1 MAWAV
6 ALRSLLI
13 LPFASLFLA
22 ALSLLMVS
30 GVAVAAPAA
39 QAGADAN
46 AVCQAC
52 HGVPGR
58 EMELLGGE
66 TMSVFVDGDTSAHSV
81 HGRKDITCTA
91 CHTNISGF
99 PHPPQ
104 MARDRRDY
112 QLQNYAACRNCH
124 PEVYDKTLDSMHTR
138 ALASGNRNAA
148 VCTDCH
154 GAHDVTPPDL
164 PRAKIS
170 ETCSRC
176 HSAIFEQ
183 YKASVHGAALL
194 EESNPDVPTC
204 IDCHGTHTIDDP
216 TTAQFRLQSPEICG
230 KCHRDRALMARY
242 DISTDVFNTYVAD
255 FHGTTVTL
263 FERQH
268 PDQATNKAV
277 CYDCHG
283 IHNIKAVTDP
293 EATVVKENLL
303 VTCQK
308 CHPDAAANF
317 PASWTSHFIP
327 DREHN
332 PLVYYVNLFYLIFI
346 PATLG
351 FMVAFVSLDALH
363 RLASRI
369 RRRFRPSTPETGHD

>member
-66 TMSVFVDGDTSAHSV
+66 TMSVFVDGDTYAHSV

-124 PEVYDKTLDSMHTR
+124 PEVYDKTLDSMHTK
-138 ALASGNRNAA
+138 ALASGERNAA

-154 GAHDVTPPDL
+154 GAHDVTPP
-164 PRAKIS
+164 
-170 ETCSRC
+170 
-176 HSAIFEQ
+176 
-183 YKASVHGAALL
+183 
-194 EESNPDVPTC
+194 
-204 IDCHGTHTIDDP
+204 
-216 TTAQFRLQSPEICG
+216 
-230 KCHRDRALMARY
+230 ARRRPV
-242 DISTDVFNTYVAD
+242 STS
-255 FHGTTVTL
+255 
-263 FERQH
+263 
-268 PDQATNKAV
+268 
-277 CYDCHG
+277 
-283 IHNIKAVTDP
+283 
-293 EATVVKENLL
+293 
-303 VTCQK
+303 
-308 CHPDAAANF
+308 
-317 PASWTSHFIP
+317 PASAKTAGAGCCFTTPAGMIP
-327 DREHN
+327 
-332 PLVYYVNLFYLIFI
+332 
-346 PATLG
+346 
-351 FMVAFVSLDALH
+351 SLAASWRRT
-363 RLASRI
+363 RLCRSRGI
-369 RRRFRPSTPETGHD
+369 RKA

>member
-1 MAWAV
+1 MTV
-6 ALRSLLI
+6 PALLRRTFL
-13 LPFASLFLA
+13 SLFLVIG
-22 ALSLLMVS
+22 ALVF
-30 GVAVAAPAA
+30 VDAVAFA
-39 QAGADAN
+39 QTGADPN
-46 AVCQAC
+46 ADCLAC
-52 HGVPGR
+52 HGVPSR
-58 EMELLGGE
+58 EMELASGE
-66 TMSVFVDGDTSAHSV
+66 TISVYVDGDTFAHSV
-81 HGRKDITCTA
+81 HGREDMACTA
-91 CHTNISGF
+91 CHTNISGY

-112 QLQNYAACRNCH
+112 QLQNYAACRSCH
-124 PEVYDKTLDSMHTR
+124 PDVYDNTLDSMHTK
-138 ALASGNRNAA
+138 ALAGGNRNAA

-154 GAHDVTPPDL
+154 GAHDVTPPDQ

-170 ETCSRC
+170 QTCSKC

-183 YKASVHGAALL
+183 YEESVHGAALL
-194 EESNPDVPTC
+194 DEGNTDVPTC
-204 IDCHGTHTIDDP
+204 VDCHGTHTIDDP
-216 TTAQFRLQSPEICG
+216 TTAQFRLQSPETCG
-230 KCHRDRALMARY
+230 KCHRDKAIMDRY
-242 DISTDVFNTYVAD
+242 GISTDVFNTYVAD

-283 IHNIKAVTDP
+283 VHNIKAVTDP

-308 CHPDAAANF
+308 CHPDATANF

-327 DREHN
+327 DKEHN

-351 FMVAFVSLDALH
+351 FMITFVSLDALNRIVK
-363 RLASRI
+363 RLM
-369 RRRFRPSTPETGHD
+369 RRFRPSSSAEAGHE

>member
-1 MAWAV
+1 MTV
-6 ALRSLLI
+6 AAPLRKTI
-13 LPFASLFLA
+13 IALFLA
-22 ALSLLMVS
+22 VGAMLAL
-30 GVAVAAPAA
+30 GVAAFA
-39 QAGADAN
+39 QSGPDPNAD
-46 AVCQAC
+46 CMAC

-58 EMELLGGE
+58 EIELANGE
-66 TMSVFVDGDTSAHSV
+66 TMPVFVDGDVYSHSV
-81 HGRKDITCTA
+81 HGRKDIACTA
-91 CHTNISGF
+91 CHTDISGY

-104 MARDRRDY
+104 SARDQRDY
-112 QLQNYAACRNCH
+112 QLQHYAACRNCH

-138 ALASGNRNAA
+138 ALAGGNRDAA

-154 GAHDVTPPDL
+154 GAHDVSSPDL

-170 ETCSRC
+170 QTCSKC

-183 YKASVHGAALL
+183 YKESVHGSALL
-194 EESNPDVPTC
+194 EESNADVPTC
-204 IDCHGTHTIDDP
+204 IDCHGVHNIGDP
-216 TTAQFRLQSPEICG
+216 TTAEFRLQSPEICG

-242 DISTDVFNTYVAD
+242 GISTDVFNTYVAD

-277 CYDCHG
+277 CFDCHG
-283 IHNIKAVTDP
+283 VHNIKAVTDP

-327 DREHN
+327 DRQHN

-346 PATLG
+346 PATVG

-363 RLASRI
+363 RVFARLGRRLRAS
-369 RRRFRPSTPETGHD
+369 PSKPEESDHD